1 MNEIVQRLIKL
12 NKTVS
17 CMESCTGGYICNEIT
32 NVSGSSLIFKFGAVT
47 YSNLYKI
54 KMGVDKDIIDKY
66 SVYSINTAM
75 EMSKCISEYTDSDYA
90 IGVTGKL
97 NKEDINNKRGLNNEV
112 FISIYDKNIN
122 KFYNESIKV
131 TLIGRSNNKREVFDK
146 IVEMLDKI
154 V

>member
-1 MNEIVQRLIKL
+1 
-12 NKTVS
+12 
-17 CMESCTGGYICNEIT
+17 
-32 NVSGSSLIFKFGAVT
+32 
-47 YSNLYKI
+47 
-54 KMGVDKDIIDKY
+54 
-66 SVYSINTAM
+66 M
-75 EMSKCISEYTDSDYA
+75 EMSKCVSKYTDSDYG

>member
-1 MNEIVQRLIKL
+1 
-12 NKTVS
+12 
-17 CMESCTGGYICNEIT
+17 
-32 NVSGSSLIFKFGAVT
+32 
-47 YSNLYKI
+47 
-54 KMGVDKDIIDKY
+54 
-66 SVYSINTAM
+66 M
-75 EMSKCISEYTDSDYA
+75 EMSKCISKYTDSDYG

-122 KFYNESIKV
+122 KFYNESVKV

>member
-1 MNEIVQRLIKL
+1 
-12 NKTVS
+12 
-17 CMESCTGGYICNEIT
+17 
-32 NVSGSSLIFKFGAVT
+32 
-47 YSNLYKI
+47 
-54 KMGVDKDIIDKY
+54 MGVDKDIIDKY

-131 TLIGRSNNKREVFDK
+131 LLVGRSNNKREVFDK